1 VVAVSSSATPAA
13 APPRCRRARSPP
25 SHTHLPDPNPNHTSF
40 VTAVVGAP
48 LRWEKKVGGGWRA
61 VRRRGRVSLPT
72 ARLVDAILLECPSG
86 AVEKHRALPCVCRLC
101 KNSLGGGSGKCACWD
116 VVPQTAWESL
126 PTLGQRCVLAGGCTC
141 TLPRHHC
148 HLHCTVTRVLTV
160 TRVCEPHNAT

>member
-86 AVEKHRALPCVCRLC
+86 AVEKHRALPTPVCADFARTV
-101 KNSLGGGSGKCACWD
+101 LGVAPVNVRAGTLSHRRPGSPSRPWARGVCLLVGAP
-116 VVPQTAWESL
+116 VLSPATTATYTALSPEF
-126 PTLGQRCVLAGGCTC
+126 
-141 TLPRHHC
+141 
-148 HLHCTVTRVLTV
+148 
-160 TRVCEPHNAT
+160 